1 MDKFILFGN
10 AHIIAIVIGF
20 IVSLLFIILGFFV
33 RKDSLAKFLAVVV
46 LGIKIAELIY
56 RYHYFG
62 EKITDLLPLHLC
74 NLTIILAGIM
84 MLTSSKTVFQP
95 LYFWGIGALFAIITP
110 DLRLGLNDFASISF
124 FITHFF
130 ILFSIAYGLI
140 HFKFRVS
147 KAGAVGS
154 FIFLNIVALGLF
166 YLNQRL
172 GTNYLY
178 VNRPPSS
185 ATPVDFFGPWPYYIF
200 SVEGIYIALSFIL
213 YLPFRE
219 KKTRYIR

>member
-1 MDKFILFGN
+1 MNNFILFGS
-10 AHIIAIVIGF
+10 AHIISIALGF
-20 IVSLLFIILGFFV
+20 LISFIFTALGFFI

-46 LGIKIAELIY
+46 LGIKVAELVY
-56 RYHYFG
+56 RHHFFG
-62 EKITDLLPLHLC
+62 EQAIDLLPLHLC

-84 MLTSSKTVFQP
+84 MLFESKIVFQP
-95 LYFWGIGALFAIITP
+95 LYFWGIGALFAIVFP
-110 DLRLGLNDFASISF
+110 ELKEGMSDFASISF

-130 ILFSIAYGLI
+130 ILFSMAYGII
-140 HFKFRVS
+140 HFNFRVS
-147 KAGAVGS
+147 KAGAIGS
-154 FIFLNIVALGLF
+154 FIFLNLVALVLYF
-166 YLNQRL
+166 LNKKL

-178 VNRPPSS
+178 VNRPPSTAS
-185 ATPVDFFGPWPYYIF
+185 PVDFFGPWPYYIF

>member
-10 AHIIAIVIGF
+10 AHLIAIGIGF
-20 IVSLLFIILGFFV
+20 AVSIFFIFLGFFI

-46 LGIKIAELIY
+46 LGIKIAELVY
-56 RYHYFG
+56 RHHFFG
-62 EKITDLLPLHLC
+62 EKIIDLLPLHLC
-74 NLTIILAGIM
+74 NLTIILAGLM
-84 MLTSSKTVFQP
+84 MLTSSKIVFQP
-95 LYFWGIGALFAIITP
+95 LYFWGIGALFAIVTP
-110 DLRLGLNDFASISF
+110 DLKEGLHNFASISF

-130 ILFSIAYGLI
+130 ILFSIAFAII
-140 HFKFRVS
+140 HFNLRVT

-154 FIFLNIVALGLF
+154 FIFLNLVALGLYF
-166 YLNQRL
+166 LNEKL

-185 ATPVDFFGPWPYYIF
+185 ASPVDFFGPWPYYIF

-219 KKTRYIR
+219 KKTRYIK

>member
-130 ILFSIAYGLI
+130 ILFSVAYGLI

-154 FIFLNIVALGLF
+154 FIFLNVVALGLF

>member
-154 FIFLNIVALGLF
+154 FIFLNVVALGLF